1 MFKKLHLENHCSRSV
16 NIYTKDSLY
25 GENMVAPR
33 QKWGPRWVSKFKY
46 IDKCLKIFSRTTC
59 TMLQFAIIQCKH
71 PEVM

>member
-33 QKWGPRWVSKFKY
+33 QKWGPRWVSKFKIY
-46 IDKCLKIFSRTTC
+46 RQMFKNLLKNYMYNASIC
-59 TMLQFAIIQCKH
+59 DNTMQAS
-71 PEVM
+71 

>member
-33 QKWGPRWVSKFKY
+33 QKWGPRWVSKFKMY
-46 IDKCLKIFSRTTC
+46 RQMFKNLLKNYMYNASIC
-59 TMLQFAIIQCKH
+59 DNTMQAS
-71 PEVM
+71 